1 MINQKKRKQGQVLL
15 LLSNRSRLKKEE
27 IAKNLEIHPSH
38 LSKIFN
44 SEVLTSKIRRKAASF
59 FQVDE
64 AVFDEAP
71 SLDLLQYQSEAV
83 NEPDIEYKSRRVEEM
98 TVSEVIRYLEE
109 KDRRHYE
116 ERGRLLAIIE
126 NLTKK

>member
-1 MINQKKRKQGQVLL
+1 ML
-15 LLSNRSRLKKEE
+15 LLSNRSKLKKEE

-83 NEPDIEYKSRRVEEM
+83 NEPDIEYKSRQVEEM